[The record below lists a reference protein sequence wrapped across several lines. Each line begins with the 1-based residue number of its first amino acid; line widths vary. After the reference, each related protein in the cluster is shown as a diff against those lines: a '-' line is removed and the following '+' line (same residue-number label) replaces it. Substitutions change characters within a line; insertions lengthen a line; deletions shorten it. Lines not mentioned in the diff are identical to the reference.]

1 MPLFFVCRNNLAL
14 TEDLLVGRIGLLHA
28 LCKLLKLYFVGSILV
43 DPTKD
48 LLLKEISFHVITG
61 HSENFERNH
70 PYLVQS
76 RGGILLVGGKW
87 YW

>member
-1 MPLFFVCRNNLAL
+1 MDNGGSGKRLYCRNNLAL
-14 TEDLLVGRIGLLHA
+14 TEDLWVGRIGPLH
-28 LCKLLKLYFVGSILV
+28 GSRFGILV
-43 DPTKD
+43 DLTKD
-48 LLLKEISFHVITG
+48 LLLKEISFHVTG
-61 HSENFERNH
+61 HSKIFEGNH